1 MTERHE
7 RDERLVRA
15 FEAAEPFDDE
25 VPDVIRERIWLAV
38 SGALPPEARREV
50 IDLTATNASYAAAWR
65 LAAELWDASGGARQA
80 APGADVA
87 GDGGNGDAHAGDRGV
102 HWWNPRWLGA
112 AAAVVLGTALAVS
125 TLINRPPAAEYRD
138 AGAARL
144 ESLVPAGAALPRNA
158 FRLRWSGAPDG
169 ARYQVR
175 VTTET
180 LDPVA
185 TAGGLTAPELVV
197 EERALAAVPAGAR
210 LLWQVD
216 AVLPDGTHVTSATF
230 TVRVP

>member
-15 FEAAEPFDDE
+15 FEATEPFDDE
-25 VPDVIRERIWLAV
+25 VPDEIRERIWLAV

-50 IDLTATNASYAAAWR
+50 IDLTATNPSYAAAWR
-65 LAAELWDASGGARQA
+65 LAAELWDASGGALVV
-80 APGADVA
+80 APDADVP
-87 GDGGNGDAHAGDRGV
+87 GGVGDAHAGDGGV
-102 HWWNPRWLGA
+102 HWWSPRWLGA
-112 AAAVVLGTALAVS
+112 AAAVVLGTALAVA
-125 TLINRPPAAEYRD
+125 TLVNRPPAAEYRD

-144 ESLVPAGAALPRNA
+144 ESLVPAGAVLPRNA

-185 TAGGLTAPELVV
+185 TAEGLTAPELVV